1 MAQTSK
7 FYGGNTMG
15 AGRTM
20 QDFGLCNAAGEYVYT
35 ARLRTKGLLV
45 IVFFSPT
52 SPPSAR
58 ALQAV
63 QTWTTNMPTDKWTV
77 IGVADMEREDLTAF
91 GQAQGLSSVTLVM
104 DHELYQ
110 TRNWGVSHL
119 PSLYLVSGKT
129 GRVLGKVMGDDA
141 GELDAIK
148 QLLTGEIEKIVAAEN
163 AAKAAAAK
171 AEEEKKAAEAAKPP
185 EPAAK
190 A

>member
-20 QDFGLCNAAGEYVYT
+20 QDFGLCSVAGEYVYT

-45 IVFFSPT
+45 VLFFSPT
-52 SPPSAR
+52 SAPSVR
-58 ALQAV
+58 ALDTV
-63 QTWTTNMPTDKWTV
+63 QSWATDVPTDKWTA
-77 IGVADMEREDLTAF
+77 IGVTDLERSALAAF
-91 GQAQGLSSVTLVM
+91 GQEHGLSSVTLVM

-119 PSLYLVSGKT
+119 PSVYLVSGKT
-129 GRVLGKVMGDDA
+129 GRVLQKVMGDDA
-141 GELDAIK
+141 TELDAVK
-148 QLLTGEIEKIVAAEN
+148 TMLAGEIEKIVAAEA

-171 AEEEKKAAEAAKPP
+171 AEEQKKAADAAKPS